1 MERPTATMHSDDSA
15 RLLLELLRELVAELR
30 PGQAPML
37 RVGLDSA
44 LDRDLGLDSL
54 ARMELLSRIERRFGV
69 RLEERAVSEAERVRD
84 LLAALAAAG
93 HGGIDTAGARIDA
106 VIGEAAWEIPVQAVT
121 LAEVL
126 AWHVERHP
134 ERPHVRFYADQGEG
148 EVLSY
153 RRLQDAAMAVAG
165 GLQALGVEPGERVA
179 IMLPTGPDYL
189 AAFYGVVL
197 AGAVPVPIYPPMRLA
212 LLEDHLRRQLSILS
226 TCAATALITFAEALP
241 FARLL
246 KLQLPALKQLVSVAE
261 LTDGEF
267 TPPAVNP
274 GDTAFLQY
282 TSGSTGN
289 PKGVILSHANL
300 LANIR
305 AMGKTVQVADTDVIV
320 SWLPLYHDMGLI
332 GTWLAGLYFGIPLVL
347 LSPLDFLARPN
358 RWLWAIH
365 RYRGTLSPAPNFA
378 YEICLNRL
386 KDDELSGLDLSSWRC
401 AFNGAEPVSPDTLER
416 FCSRFAA
423 FGFRRGSLMPV
434 YGLAENSVGL
444 AFPPCGRGPLI
455 DRIDREAF
463 ARSGKAI
470 PVAEAEADG
479 ALQVVACGR
488 PLEGHEIRILGPGGQ
503 ELPERR
509 EGQVQFRGPSATCG
523 YFGAPEQS
531 AKLFDGDWLETG
543 DLGYLAGGDLYLTG
557 RSKDLIIIAGRNVYP
572 QELEEA
578 VGRLVGIRKGN
589 VVVFGCR
596 DQTGVTERLVLVAE
610 TRETDAGV
618 LERLRQEINGLAV
631 DLVGSPVDELMLAPP
646 KTLLK
651 TSSGKLRRA
660 ACRELHEQ
668 GRLGRVE
675 PRWRMLLRVA
685 LVTLG
690 GGWNRL
696 RQRSGDLLYG
706 RYLRL
711 LFWLV
716 APPVWL
722 AVVVLPKPAS
732 RWACMRAA
740 LRWLSW
746 ASRVTLRAQ
755 GLEQMERGRPSVV
768 VANHASY
775 LDGLVLVAA
784 LPPEFAFV
792 AKVELQTGRLSGPF
806 LRKIGSVFVE
816 RFDRQQSVEDAR
828 RIGELAR
835 AGQTLVY
842 FPEGTF
848 TRAPG
853 LRPFRMGAFLAAVEA
868 GLPVVPV
875 AIRGTRSILRGE
887 DRLPHRGSI
896 EVEIGAPIWPQA
908 DLSAWDAA
916 LRLRELSREY
926 ILPRCGEP
934 DLGEGP

>member
-1 MERPTATMHSDDSA
+1 MERTTASMHSDDSA
-15 RLLLELLRELVAELR
+15 HRLLELLRELVAELR
-30 PGQAPML
+30 PAQATML
-37 RVGLDSA
+37 SIDLDSL

-84 LLAALAAAG
+84 LLAALAVAG
-93 HGGIDTAGARIDA
+93 QGGIDTSGARIEA
-106 VIGEAAWEIPVQAVT
+106 VIGEAAWEIPLQAST
-121 LAEVL
+121 LAEIL
-126 AWHVERHP
+126 AWHDERHP
-134 ERPHVRFYADQGEG
+134 DRPHVRFYADQGEG

-153 RRLQDAAMAVAG
+153 GRLQGAAIAVAG
-165 GLQALGVEPGERVA
+165 GLQRIGVESGERVA
-179 IMLPTGPDYL
+179 IMLPTGTDYL

-212 LLEDHLRRQLSILS
+212 LLEDHLLRQLSILS

-261 LTDGEF
+261 LSSGDF
-267 TPPAVNP
+267 KPPAVNP

-347 LSPLDFLARPN
+347 MSPLDFLARPD

-365 RYRGTLSPAPNFA
+365 RYRGSLSPAPNFA
-378 YEICLNRL
+378 YEICLARL
-386 KDDELSGLDLSSWRC
+386 KDEELSGLDLSSWRC

-470 PVAEAEADG
+470 PVEQAEG

-488 PLEGHEIRILGPGGQ
+488 PLEGHEIRILGPGGE

-531 AKLFDGDWLETG
+531 AELFDGDWLETG
-543 DLGYLAGGDLYLTG
+543 DLGYLAGGDIYLTG
-557 RSKDLIIIAGRNVYP
+557 RSKDLIIVAGRNVYP

-578 VGRLVGIRKGN
+578 VGRLAGIRKGN
-589 VVVFGCR
+589 VVVFGSR
-596 DQTGVTERLVLVAE
+596 DQAGGTERLVLVAE
-610 TRETDAGV
+610 TRETDADIQ
-618 LERLRQEINGLAV
+618 ERLRQEINGLAV

-660 ACRELHEQ
+660 ACRKLHEQ

-675 PRWRMLLRVA
+675 PRWRMLWRVA

-690 GGWNRL
+690 GSWNRL
-696 RQRSGDLLYG
+696 RQRSGYLLYG
-706 RYLRL
+706 RALRL

-722 AVVVLPKPAS
+722 AVVVLPKPAT

-746 ASRVTLRAQ
+746 ASRVSLRVE
-755 GLEQMERGRPSVV
+755 GLEHMANVRSSVV

-784 LPPEFAFV
+784 LPPEFSFV
-792 AKVELQTGRLSGPF
+792 AKVELQSGKLSGPF

-828 RIGELAR
+828 RIGELAQT
-835 AGQTLVY
+835 GQTLVY

-887 DRLPHRGSI
+887 DKLPHRGNI
-896 EVEIGAPIWPQA
+896 EVEIGAPIWPPA
-908 DLSAWDAA
+908 NLSAWDAA

-934 DLGEGP
+934 DLGEADL